1 MRDIN
6 KAIEHIEQTTWGG
19 RDQKP
24 SQPVSTSNSSPR
36 AWRAPDAVLRPA
48 SAAERAAHRQF
59 EGVAN
64 TLTARSIKVTVPLN
78 AAEVAALEA
87 PEGGPSRIRLT
98 ITVEGG
104 ALRAEVAAK
113 AVRKAQKTIAEN
125 SPDAIFCQLIG
136 KLVKNEIVECG
147 LVAQVK
153 IGSK

>member
-6 KAIEHIEQTTWGG
+6 KMIEHIEQTTWGS
-19 RDQKP
+19 RDRRSSQPADKPKP
-24 SQPVSTSNSSPR
+24 SPH

-48 SAAERAAHRQF
+48 SPAEREAHRRF
-59 EGVAN
+59 EGAANALVAR
-64 TLTARSIKVTVPLN
+64 AVKVTVPLDP
-78 AAEVAALEA
+78 AAVAALEVR
-87 PEGGPSRIRLT
+87 EGGPPRLRLT
-98 ITVEGG
+98 IAVEGG
-104 ALRAEVAAK
+104 VLQADVAAK
-113 AVRKAQKTIAEN
+113 AVRKAQRTLVEN